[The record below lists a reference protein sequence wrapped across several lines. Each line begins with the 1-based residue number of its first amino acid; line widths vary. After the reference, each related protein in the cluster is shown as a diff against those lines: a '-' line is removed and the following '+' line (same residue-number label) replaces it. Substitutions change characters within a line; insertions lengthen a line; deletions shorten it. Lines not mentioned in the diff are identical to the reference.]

1 MYRCKGGLQL
11 IRPDCGRRK
20 GVRDQ
25 RRAFGDHLSVP
36 EPAVLARQGARARH
50 RPLTHAAGR
59 RASVSSMS
67 REQAADLASSGSR
80 SCS

>member
-1 MYRCKGGLQL
+1 MSVSSARGASSVYRCKGGLQL

-36 EPAVLARQGARARH
+36 EPAVSARQEGTSA
-50 RPLTHAAGR
+50 PR
-59 RASVSSMS
+59 R
-67 REQAADLASSGSR
+67 
-80 SCS
+80 